1 MPHCATIFG
10 VRMSALVVFAFA
22 SVGSG
27 WGLFACTSRAS
38 GRLANVQNAP
48 MPVALPHETCRAL
61 GTAGQGRAFDECA
74 KMIGQAQTFGHHG
87 LPLCLDVAKRVALSP
102 RSGMPREDRSILLAN
117 EAVDC
122 IRGLSNTV
130 LSAESALSCTP
141 SNTGVTPSKDAE
153 GRCLSGALDP
163 FDCLEPVGRCL
174 RVSADRVA
182 VEDSVPAAK
191 ALASLESFRDA
202 VLRND
207 SASALT
213 LVEAIGS
220 ADGGAL
226 ESRPPLSDLS
236 GVPSGYAPGDV
247 PLALPEPLSKAVA
260 PGDPLR
266 ARAFYL
272 AREAV
277 DFCDKVAPT
286 EDCARAVVNFEFSAA
301 DLALCQE
308 SAAQG
313 QGVACLYAVRQ
324 VHKKGHVRRS
334 KLQADALT
342 TLGQLQAGHT
352 AKAKASL
359 ESLWQRLES
368 LRAEDSGDLKPRRL

>member
-1 MPHCATIFG
+1 
-10 VRMSALVVFAFA
+10 
-22 SVGSG
+22 
-27 WGLFACTSRAS
+27 
-38 GRLANVQNAP
+38 
-48 MPVALPHETCRAL
+48 
-61 GTAGQGRAFDECA
+61 
-74 KMIGQAQTFGHHG
+74 
-87 LPLCLDVAKRVALSP
+87 
-102 RSGMPREDRSILLAN
+102 
-117 EAVDC
+117 
-122 IRGLSNTV
+122 
-130 LSAESALSCTP
+130 
-141 SNTGVTPSKDAE
+141 
-153 GRCLSGALDP
+153 
-163 FDCLEPVGRCL
+163 
-174 RVSADRVA
+174 VA